1 MKGSKVITII
11 GIFIMVLVAA
21 SYILFEAFVQDT
33 SNITAQ
39 NVVVAKGEVPEGTVI
54 HNVEEARAYFT
65 VKRVSSDDVVC
76 PECGCA
82 VQPET
87 DQSVSVG
94 LVILSVLLPL
104 FGLIYWAVK
113 AKVRPKCA
121 KVCGIAAIISWAL
134 SFLLGF
140 LTAFI

>member
-1 MKGSKVITII
+1 MKFCQQCGKELMDQS
-11 GIFIMVLVAA
+11 
-21 SYILFEAFVQDT
+21 
-33 SNITAQ
+33 
-39 NVVVAKGEVPEGTVI
+39 
-54 HNVEEARAYFT
+54 
-65 VKRVSSDDVVC
+65 VVC

-82 VQPET
+82 VQPEK

-140 LTAFI
+140 LVSFV